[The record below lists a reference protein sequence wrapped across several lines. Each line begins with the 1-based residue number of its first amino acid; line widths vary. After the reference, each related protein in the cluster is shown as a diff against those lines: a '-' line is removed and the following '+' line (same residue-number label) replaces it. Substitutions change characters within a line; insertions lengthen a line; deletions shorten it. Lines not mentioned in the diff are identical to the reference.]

1 VKHSCTQQL
10 GGGKNGPHRCVH
22 RIIATAIT
30 IVMINSDNN
39 RRVLITTHECS
50 KNQLHRAIP
59 KHAIFFFFFFF
70 F

>member
-1 VKHSCTQQL
+1 M
-10 GGGKNGPHRCVH
+10 N
-22 RIIATAIT
+22 AA
-30 IVMINSDNN
+30 
-39 RRVLITTHECS
+39 